1 MPVEMS
7 RRRMAVLLLMLAAGN
22 LAALAG
28 AFTLGRFPIS
38 IKTLFDYMG
47 SRVLGGQ
54 WTGDP
59 EIEHVIWNI
68 RLPRL
73 LVAFLVGG
81 ALSVAGAVY
90 QGLFR
95 NPLVSPGVLGVSTG
109 AGFGASLAIVL
120 GAGVLGLQGFAFV
133 FGLLAVLGAWV
144 ISSLSRRDP
153 VVTLVLGGIV
163 VSAVFSAGISI
174 LKYLADPDSQL
185 PAITFWL
192 MGGLNGVRQVDLLPL
207 AIPVIACSAML
218 WLLRWQLDTVTF
230 GEDTAKALG
239 VSVTWVR
246 TGVIVCATILTAV
259 SVAIS
264 GVIGW
269 VGLIVPHLARM
280 LFGPRHQLL
289 IPVSFLLGSLFLM
302 GVDTVSRTL
311 LEAEI
316 PLGILTSLLG
326 APFLAWL
333 MIRGRSW

>member
-81 ALSVAGAVY
+81 ALSVAGAAY

-133 FGLLAVLGAWV
+133 FGLLAVLG
-144 ISSLSRRDP
+144 P
-153 VVTLVLGGIV
+153 G
-163 VSAVFSAGISI
+163 
-174 LKYLADPDSQL
+174 
-185 PAITFWL
+185 
-192 MGGLNGVRQVDLLPL
+192 
-207 AIPVIACSAML
+207 
-218 WLLRWQLDTVTF
+218 
-230 GEDTAKALG
+230 
-239 VSVTWVR
+239 
-246 TGVIVCATILTAV
+246 
-259 SVAIS
+259 
-264 GVIGW
+264 
-269 VGLIVPHLARM
+269 
-280 LFGPRHQLL
+280 
-289 IPVSFLLGSLFLM
+289 
-302 GVDTVSRTL
+302 
-311 LEAEI
+311 
-316 PLGILTSLLG
+316 
-326 APFLAWL
+326 
-333 MIRGRSW
+333 